1 MMNTTTTMTSS
12 IQRMCISTREIK
24 NINDLFRVVK
34 TPSGNILIEEDKHL
48 PGRGAYISRNI
59 EAIKIAQKKK
69 LLNKALRTNVPDS
82 IYEQLLAMC

>member
-1 MMNTTTTMTSS
+1 MTNS

-24 NINDLFRVVK
+24 DIKDLFRVVK

-69 LLNKALRTNVPDS
+69 LLNRALRTNVPDD
-82 IYEQLLAMC
+82 IYETLLAKC

>member
-1 MMNTTTTMTSS
+1 MTNS

-24 NINDLFRVVK
+24 DIKDLFRVVK
-34 TPSGNILIEEDKHL
+34 TPSGNILIEEGKHL

-69 LLNKALRTNVPDS
+69 LLNKALRTNVPDD
-82 IYEQLLAMC
+82 IYEALLAMC

>member
-1 MMNTTTTMTSS
+1 
-12 IQRMCISTREIK
+12 MCIATREIK
-24 NINDLFRVVK
+24 DIKDLFRVVK

-69 LLNKALRTNVPDS
+69 LLNRALRTNVPND
-82 IYEQLLAMC
+82 IYEALLAMC

>member
-1 MMNTTTTMTSS
+1 MTNS

-24 NINDLFRVVK
+24 DIKDLFRVVK

-82 IYEQLLAMC
+82 VYEELLAMC

>member
-1 MMNTTTTMTSS
+1 
-12 IQRMCISTREIK
+12 MCISTREIK
-24 NINDLFRVVK
+24 DIKDLFRVVK

-69 LLNKALRTNVPDS
+69 LLNKALRTNVPSD
-82 IYEQLLAMC
+82 IYEALLAKC

>member
-1 MMNTTTTMTSS
+1 MTNS
-12 IQRMCISTREIK
+12 IQRMCIATREIK
-24 NINDLFRVVK
+24 DIKDLFRIVK

-69 LLNKALRTNVPDS
+69 LLNRALRTNVPDD
-82 IYEQLLAMC
+82 IYEALLAKC

>member
-1 MMNTTTTMTSS
+1 MTNS
-12 IQRMCISTREIK
+12 IQRMCVSTREIK
-24 NINDLFRVVK
+24 DIKDLFRVVK

-82 IYEQLLAMC
+82 VYEQLLAMC

>member
-1 MMNTTTTMTSS
+1 MTNKKV
-12 IQRMCISTREIK
+12 QRMCVVTREIK
-24 NINDLFRVVK
+24 DIKDLFRVVK

-69 LLNKALRTNVPDS
+69 LLNRALRTNVPDE
-82 IYEQLLAMC
+82 IYTQLLAMC

>member
-1 MMNTTTTMTSS
+1 MINS

-24 NINDLFRVVK
+24 DIKDLFRVVK

-48 PGRGAYISRNI
+48 PGRGAYISRNV

-82 IYEQLLAMC
+82 VYEQLLAMC

>member
-1 MMNTTTTMTSS
+1 MTNS

-24 NINDLFRVVK
+24 DIKDLFRVVK

-48 PGRGAYISRNI
+48 PGRGAYITRNI

-69 LLNKALRTNVPDS
+69 LLNKALRTNVPDD
-82 IYEQLLAMC
+82 IYEALLAMC

>member
-1 MMNTTTTMTSS
+1 MTNS

-24 NINDLFRVVK
+24 DIKDLFRVVK

-69 LLNKALRTNVPDS
+69 LLNRALRTNVPDD
-82 IYEQLLAMC
+82 IYEALLAKC

>member
-1 MMNTTTTMTSS
+1 MTNS

-24 NINDLFRVVK
+24 DIKDLFRVVK

-69 LLNKALRTNVPDS
+69 LLNRALRTNVPDD
-82 IYEQLLAMC
+82 IYETLLAMC

>member
-1 MMNTTTTMTSS
+1 MTNS
-12 IQRMCISTREIK
+12 IQRMCIATREIK
-24 NINDLFRVVK
+24 DIKDLFRIVK

-69 LLNKALRTNVPDS
+69 LLNKALRTNVLGD
-82 IYEQLLAMC
+82 IYEALLAMC

>member
-1 MMNTTTTMTSS
+1 MTNS
-12 IQRMCISTREIK
+12 IQRMCIATREIK
-24 NINDLFRVVK
+24 DIKDLFRTVK

-69 LLNKALRTNVPDS
+69 LLNRALRTNVPDD
-82 IYEQLLAMC
+82 IYETLLAMC

>member
-1 MMNTTTTMTSS
+1 MTNS
-12 IQRMCISTREIK
+12 IQRMCIATREIK
-24 NINDLFRVVK
+24 DIKDLFRVVK

-69 LLNKALRTNVPDS
+69 LLNRALRTNVPDD
-82 IYEQLLAMC
+82 IYEALLAKC